1 MAEGYTRLW
10 AAVLEQAIKDVQ
22 GDARAHK
29 GKVRS
34 IFSDGAWTWFRSES
48 QEIGS
53 FLWTCNMLGFE
64 PDFILTLV
72 TRQDIEQD
80 IEKPKSRSMAFGLCP
95 PTNFHRTPKKTVSG

>member
-1 MAEGYTRLW
+1 MSEGYIRLW

-22 GDARAHK
+22 GDARARK

-34 IFSDGAWTWFRSES
+34 IFSEGAWTWFHSES

-53 FLWTCNMLGFE
+53 FLWTCHMLGLE

-72 TRQDIEQD
+72 TQQDKEP
-80 IEKPKSRSMAFGLCP
+80 PKSRSMAFG
-95 PTNFHRTPKKTVSG
+95 

>member
-34 IFSDGAWTWFRSES
+34 IFSEGAWTWFRSES

-72 TRQDIEQD
+72 TKQDIER
-80 IEKPKSRSMAFGLCP
+80 PKSRSVAFG
-95 PTNFHRTPKKTVSG
+95 

>member
-1 MAEGYTRLW
+1 MAEGYIRLW

-34 IFSDGAWTWFRSES
+34 IFSEGAWTWFHSES

-53 FLWTCNMLGFE
+53 FFWTCSMLGLE

-72 TRQDIEQD
+72 TKQDNER
-80 IEKPKSRSMAFGLCP
+80 PKSRSMAFG
-95 PTNFHRTPKKTVSG
+95 